1 MAGPTFRVERMTLAA
16 GSRSATRTLRMR
28 LRAAIVFLVA
38 TASFVGVY
46 LIAVRTTSGQIVENR
61 ALETSLPQY
70 ESLGLLR
77 LVSVQNLA
85 LASAALI
92 AIALLSRRVDAAI
105 RVVAILGL
113 SNALTQVLKYHV
125 LSRPDFFEDW
135 TTNTFPSGHTVA
147 YASVLVSLLIVA
159 PARSRYLLALVIAVP
174 MGIVSYQL
182 LEYGWHRLSDVLGGL
197 LLVTLLAALTFVVR
211 PERLPHRRPPV
222 RRFVLALLGASALG
236 SALGAGILV
245 VMVFLGDGLTDAGVL
260 LAATELATTAMVC
273 TMLVLILG
281 MQDSQRSTRT
291 PTAGT
296 PTAAETRTKPA
307 PELPR
312 YAALR

>member
-1 MAGPTFRVERMTLAA
+1 MSLASEFSPA
-16 GSRSATRTLRMR
+16 PRSLRMR
-28 LRAAIVFLVA
+28 VRATIVFVMA
-38 TASFVGVY
+38 TACFVGVY

-61 ALETSLPQY
+61 ALETSLPAGQWM
-70 ESLGLLR
+70 GLLR

-85 LASAALI
+85 LAGAALI
-92 AIALLSRRVDAAI
+92 VIALVSRRVDTAV
-105 RVVAILGL
+105 RVVAIMGL

-125 LSRPDFFEDW
+125 LSRPDFFDDW

-147 YASVLVSLLIVA
+147 YASVLVSLLVVA
-159 PARSRYLLALVIAVP
+159 PARTRYLLALVIAVP
-174 MGIVSYQL
+174 MGIVSFQL

-222 RRFVLALLGASALG
+222 RRFVLALLVASALG
-236 SALGAGILV
+236 AMLGAGILV
-245 VMVFLGDGLTDAGVL
+245 VMVFFGDGLADAGVL

-273 TMLVLILG
+273 IMMLLVLVVLDG
-281 MQDSQRSTRT
+281 QRSSRT
-291 PTAGT
+291 PPRGT
-296 PTAAETRTKPA
+296 PTVEETRTELA
-307 PELPR
+307 PVLPQ

>member
-1 MAGPTFRVERMTLAA
+1 MVERMSLPS
-16 GSRSATRTLRMR
+16 GSRPAPRALRMR
-28 LRAAIVFLVA
+28 LRAALVFVLA

-46 LIAVRTTSGQIVENR
+46 LIAVRTTGGQIVENR

-85 LASAALI
+85 FASATLI
-92 AIALLSRRVDAAI
+92 AIALLSRRIDAAI
-105 RVVAILGL
+105 RVVAIVGL

-125 LSRPDFFEDW
+125 LSRPDFFDDW

-147 YASVLVSLLIVA
+147 YASVLVSLLIVV

-211 PERLPHRRPPV
+211 PERLAHRRPPV

-273 TMLVLILG
+273 IMMVLLLV
-281 MQDSQRSTRT
+281 MQDGQRSSRGRVPGA
-291 PTAGT
+291 PTAG
-296 PTAAETRTKPA
+296 ETRTEPA
-307 PELPR
+307 PVLPQ

>member
-1 MAGPTFRVERMTLAA
+1 MTLPT
-16 GSRSATRTLRMR
+16 GSRSAPRTLRMR

-85 LASAALI
+85 FASAALI
-92 AIALLSRRVDAAI
+92 VIALLSRRVDAAI

-174 MGIVSYQL
+174 MGVVSYQL

-273 TMLVLILG
+273 IMLVLILG

-296 PTAAETRTKPA
+296 PTAGEIRTEPA